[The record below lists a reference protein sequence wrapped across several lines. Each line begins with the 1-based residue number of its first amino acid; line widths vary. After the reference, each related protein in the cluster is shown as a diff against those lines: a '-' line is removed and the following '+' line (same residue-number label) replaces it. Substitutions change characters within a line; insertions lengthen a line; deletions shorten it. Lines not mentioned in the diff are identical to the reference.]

1 MTFDQASGDINIFP
15 KDCEDY
21 KSVPFMTNNI
31 FMTRIF
37 GLCWLYYLLH
47 GVVGLQNISN
57 KLLAIPSCHSIFR
70 EVIYQVKTDIL
81 IHFDSE
87 KNTQKSAKESI
98 LHWTQEF
105 PSSPNALRALFHLR
119 IQTAISRYV
128 CKNKG

>member
-1 MTFDQASGDINIFP
+1 MTFDQAGGDINIFP

-57 KLLAIPSCHSIFR
+57 KLLAIPSSTCHNTIFR
-70 EVIYQVKTDIL
+70 EVIHQVKTDIL
-81 IHFDSE
+81 IHFAE
-87 KNTQKSAKESI
+87 NNTQKLAKA
-98 LHWTQEF
+98 Q
-105 PSSPNALRALFHLR
+105 
-119 IQTAISRYV
+119 
-128 CKNKG
+128 